1 MGPHHFLTWDG
12 HFSLSTFHLF
22 MSRIYVALDLETT
35 GLNPEKD
42 AIIELGAVRFRDGE
56 ILEKFSQVVNP
67 GRPIPR
73 AIQQMTGISQTEADA
88 APPLNR
94 VASAFRTFVG
104 DAPVVGHNIAFDVDF
119 LRANDLFNYNL
130 QLDTFELALIT
141 LPGLSSYKLGRIAE
155 HLGVSLENAHRAY
168 DDAEASM
175 HIFEAMR
182 QKLLDVPTKT
192 LEQIVRMGQIANWPL
207 TIVFEEALKEQ
218 LRRGMGRRQV
228 EKTPLDKGPL
238 FRREQPLIPAEHPEP
253 LDVDALAALLEPGG
267 PFDAYFEHYEY
278 REPQVAM
285 LRAVADAFN
294 HSRHLLIEA
303 GTGTG
308 KSLAYLIPA
317 LAWAVNTGQQVV
329 VSSNTI
335 NLQDQLYHKDLPD
348 LHAIL
353 PFDFKAAVMK
363 GRSNYLCPRR
373 LQKLMARPD
382 LTPVEVSVLARIL
395 LWLPTTETG
404 DVSELTLVNAAERA
418 VWQRVCSDPHT
429 CSSAR
434 CGMESSQPCYFY
446 KARNRAEAAHL
457 IIVNHALLLSD
468 IATEGGV
475 LPDYQ
480 HLIVDEA
487 HHLENAATHALTA
500 SVDHA
505 SFVTKLRELAPV
517 GGETPTAGLLADA
530 ITAVRR
536 AGVPSDKA
544 DRITDYTR
552 RLTAAIPALDMHI
565 AEYMDALDRFLM
577 QHFGRQYDNTLYD
590 LRLRITKSVR
600 VQPAWVDVEIIW
612 DNLAYIL
619 NAFISDLD
627 HLIKTLGDL
636 GNYPMPEREDLE
648 AELTAMWESV
658 AEALAVGHEL
668 TLEPDDN
675 AIYWVRRSKF
685 NGSLT
690 LNRAPLHV
698 GGIIEEHIFR
708 QKDTVV
714 LTSATLRTANS
725 FDYIRG
731 RLNAFEVEELALES
745 PFDYKRN
752 ALVYIP
758 TDMPEPNRPDYQGK
772 VEDAIIQLSLATQGR
787 LMALFTSY
795 AQLKSVAE
803 TLRPLLEEA
812 GFTLFVQGEGGSRQ
826 QILAAFRETDRA
838 VILGTRSFWEGVD
851 VQGEA
856 LSALVIT
863 KLPFAVPNDPIIS
876 ARSETFDSPFYQF
889 SVPEAILNLRQGF
902 GRLIRSTSDR
912 GIAVLLD
919 KRLLSKRYGRLF
931 LESLPD
937 VTLCKAPLADLA
949 DTAQRWLAGEGE
961 AACPKRRIA
970 SHPPRHTDEP
980 PPWLGGEGRLF

>member
-1 MGPHHFLTWDG
+1 
-12 HFSLSTFHLF
+12 

-42 AIIELGAVRFRDGE
+42 AIIELGAVRFRDGK
-56 ILEKFSQVVNP
+56 ILDKFSQVVNP

-73 AIQQMTGISQTEADA
+73 AIQQMTGISQAEVDA
-88 APPLNR
+88 APPLSR
-94 VASAFRTFVG
+94 VASAFRAFVG
-104 DAPVVGHNIAFDVDF
+104 DAPVVGHNIAFDVSF
-119 LRANDLFNYNL
+119 LRANGLFNYNP

-155 HLGVSLENAHRAY
+155 HLGVSLEHAHRAY

-182 QKLLDVPTKT
+182 QKLLEVPAKT
-192 LEQIVRMGQIANWPL
+192 LEQIVRMGQIADWPL
-207 TIVFEEALKEQ
+207 TIVFEDALREQ
-218 LRRGMGRRQV
+218 LRRGIGQRQV
-228 EKTPLDKGPL
+228 QKTALDKGPL
-238 FRREQPLIPAEHPEP
+238 FRREQPLTPVEHPEP

-294 HSRHLLIEA
+294 NSRHILIEA
-303 GTGTG
+303 GTG

-317 LAWAVNTGQQVV
+317 LAWAVNTGQRVV

-434 CGMESSQPCYFY
+434 CGMESPQPCYFY

-475 LPDYQ
+475 LPEYQ

-487 HHLENAATHALTA
+487 HHLEAAATHALTV

-505 SFVTKLRELAPV
+505 SFVTKLRELAPI
-517 GGETPTAGLLADA
+517 GGEMPTAGLLADV
-530 ITAVRR
+530 ITAVRH

-552 RLTAAIPALDMHI
+552 RLAAAIPALDMHM

-577 QHFGRQYDNTLYD
+577 QHFGRQYDNTMYD
-590 LRLRITKSVR
+590 LRLRITDSVR

-612 DNLAYIL
+612 DNLEYVL
-619 NAFISDLD
+619 KSFVSDLD

-636 GNYPMPEREDLE
+636 GNYPMPEREELE
-648 AELTAMWESV
+648 AELTAMEESV
-658 AEALAVGHEL
+658 AEALSVGHEL
-668 TLEPDDN
+668 TLEPDAN

-685 NGSLT
+685 NGNLT

-698 GGIIEEHIFR
+698 GSIIEEHIFLK
-708 QKDTVV
+708 KDTVI

-745 PFDYKRN
+745 PFDYKKN

-758 TDMPEPNRPDYQGK
+758 TDMPEPNKPDYQRK
-772 VEDAIIQLSLATQGR
+772 VEDTILQLSLATQGR

-803 TLRPLLEEA
+803 TIRPLLEEA

-826 QILAAFRETDRA
+826 QILTAFRETERA

-856 LSALVIT
+856 LSALIIT
-863 KLPFAVPNDPIIS
+863 KLPFAVPNDPIVS
-876 ARSETFDSPFYQF
+876 ARSETFDSPFYQY

-937 VTLCKAPLADLA
+937 VTLYKAPLDDLPDVA
-949 DTAQRWLAGEGE
+949 RRWLAGE
-961 AACPKRRIA
+961 PLPRPSQRRFDE
-970 SHPPRHTDEP
+970 SPLPPPRDPGEP
-980 PPWLGGEGRLF
+980 PPWL

>member
-1 MGPHHFLTWDG
+1 
-12 HFSLSTFHLF
+12 

-35 GLNPEKD
+35 GLDPNKD

-56 ILEKFSQVVNP
+56 ILDTFSQVVNP
-67 GRPIPR
+67 GRPVPR
-73 AIQQMTGISQTEADA
+73 AIQQMTGISQADVDA
-88 APPLNR
+88 APPLHE

-104 DAPVVGHNIAFDVDF
+104 DAPIVGHNIGFDIGF
-119 LRANDLFNYNL
+119 MRSHGLYNGNPL
-130 QLDTFELALIT
+130 IDTFELALIT

-182 QKLLDVPTKT
+182 QKLLDVPSKT
-192 LEQIVRMGQIANWPL
+192 LEQIVRMGQIADWPL
-207 TIVFEEALKEQ
+207 TIVFEDALKEQ
-218 LRRGMGRRQV
+218 LRRGLGKRRV
-228 EKTPLDKGPL
+228 EKTALDRGPL
-238 FRREQPLIPAEHPEP
+238 FERKRPLEPKEYPEP

-267 PFDAYFEHYEY
+267 PFDAYFDQYEY

-285 LRAVADAFN
+285 LRAVAEAFN
-294 HSRHLLIEA
+294 HGRHLLIEA

-317 LAWAVNTGQQVV
+317 LAWAVNTGQRVV

-335 NLQDQLYHKDLPD
+335 NLQDQLYRKDLPD
-348 LHAIL
+348 LENIL
-353 PFDFKAAVMK
+353 PFKFEATVMK
-363 GRSNYLCPRR
+363 GRANYLCPRR

-404 DVSELTLVNAAERA
+404 DVSELTLVNAQERA

-429 CSSAR
+429 CTSGR
-434 CGMESSQPCYFY
+434 CGMESPQPCYFY
-446 KARNRAEAAHL
+446 MARNRAEAAHL

-475 LPDYQ
+475 LPEYR

-487 HHLENAATHALTA
+487 HHLEAAATNALTA

-517 GGETPTAGLLADA
+517 GGEMPTAGLLSDVV
-530 ITAVRR
+530 TAVRH
-536 AGVPSDKA
+536 AGVSADKA
-544 DRITDYTR
+544 EKIIAAAR
-552 RLTAAIPALDMHI
+552 RLAAAIPALDMHM

-577 QHFGRQYDNTLYD
+577 QHFGRQYDNTMYD

-612 DNLAYIL
+612 DNLEYVL
-619 NAFISDLD
+619 KSFLTDLD
-627 HLIKTLGDL
+627 QLIKALDDL
-636 GNYPMPEREDLE
+636 NNALVPEREEQE
-648 AELTAMWESV
+648 AELTALQ
-658 AEALAVGHEL
+658 EALTEALHVGHEL
-668 TLEPDDN
+668 TLDPDDN

-685 NGSLT
+685 NGSIT

-698 GGIIEEHIFR
+698 GSLIERHIFL

-725 FDYIRG
+725 FDYIRN
-731 RLNAFEVEELALES
+731 RLNAIDVEELALES
-745 PFDYKRN
+745 PFDYKKN

-758 TDMPEPNRPDYQGK
+758 TDMPEPNQPDYQRK
-772 VEDAIIQLSLATQGR
+772 VEETIVQLSLATQGR

-803 TLRPLLEEA
+803 HIRPLLEEA

-826 QILAAFRETDRA
+826 QILAAFRQTERA

-863 KLPFAVPNDPIIS
+863 KLPFAVPNDPIIA
-876 ARSETFDSPFYQF
+876 ARSETFDSPFYQY

-919 KRLLSKRYGRLF
+919 RRLLTKRYGRLF

-937 VTLCKAPLADLA
+937 VTLCKAPLADLPE
-949 DTAQRWLAGEGE
+949 TAERWLAGEDE
-961 AACPKRRIA
+961 AACPKRRVSA
-970 SHPPRHTDEP
+970 AP
-980 PPWLGGEGRLF
+980 PPAGEPTDWGFEGGLF